1 MSVARTLLSLTVGR
15 TLARVVGVQHS
26 GPTRVGRRSFVR
38 NAALGA
44 VGVNGALGSFATI
57 RWLWANKTGDF
68 GKELRVAAVNVPAV
82 GAQPYV
88 NTAGKFYLIH
98 TDDGVMALYW
108 KCVHLG
114 CTVPPF
120 NTSTETFNCPCHGSI
135 YNYEGERIGGP
146 APRPLDYMPLTM
158 DAASG
163 DILVN
168 TGDIQK
174 RAAYDPAQTM
184 KM

>member
-1 MSVARTLLSLTVGR
+1 MSVARTVLSLTVGR

-26 GPTRVGRRSFVR
+26 GPTKVGRRSFVR

-44 VGVNGALGSFATI
+44 VAVNGTLAGGGFV

-68 GKELRVAAVNVPAV
+68 GKQLSVPSTAIPAVN
-82 GAQPYV
+82 GQPYV
-88 NTAGKFYLIH
+88 DTAGKFYLVH

-120 NTSTETFNCPCHGSI
+120 NQNTQTFNCPCHGSI
-135 YNYEGERIGGP
+135 YTYDGVRVGGP
-146 APRPLDYMPLTM
+146 APRPLDYMATTV
-158 DAASG
+158 DAATG
-163 DILVN
+163 NLLVD
-168 TGDIQK
+168 TGDI
-174 RAAYDPAQTM
+174 RTRSAYDASQTT
-184 KM
+184 KI